1 MAPLAARRGAF
12 AAAVRKGHS
21 PLFLRAQRGRG
32 WEEIR
37 MAGRIS
43 PGEGG
48 LCPVYCSGECRGCLS
63 SAMQGSAGKEGGKSA
78 PGAFSVRGRYPCSRV
93 LSESC
98 YIHRTLE
105 KRGETGA
112 LYLAPCR
119 EKRGDE
125 TDCAGGERGAS
136 PSLLP
141 FHHPRR
147 YAFSPITREV
157 DTRQKIRQYP
167 QSLVYCLPKSCMLLN

>member
-1 MAPLAARRGAF
+1 MGAVAPLAAGRGAF
-12 AAAVRKGHS
+12 VAVVREGHS

-37 MAGRIS
+37 MAGRIP
-43 PGEGG
+43 PGD
-48 LCPVYCSGECRGCLS
+48 
-63 SAMQGSAGKEGGKSA
+63 GGKSA

-105 KRGETGA
+105 KRGETRA

-125 TDCAGGERGAS
+125 TDCAGGERAHLPPFSLSITHGGMLS
-136 PSLLP
+136 P
-141 FHHPRR
+141 
-147 YAFSPITREV
+147 
-157 DTRQKIRQYP
+157 Q
-167 QSLVYCLPKSCMLLN
+167 